1 MYIIIL
7 FVFCLYWVSRFY
19 IILLI
24 IFLLSNSICTYKL
37 IKCVINIDRYLLL
50 RDGQYFDYH
59 DHCDPVII
67 ICHIVVTGLL
77 CHKFMFSIFS
87 HLNQTLLTLH
97 IKGINLIVERNLHKY
112 PIIMQ
117 LSPQTII
124 VTQFGKATLV
134 AQ

>member
-1 MYIIIL
+1 
-7 FVFCLYWVSRFY
+7 
-19 IILLI
+19 
-24 IFLLSNSICTYKL
+24 
-37 IKCVINIDRYLLL
+37 
-50 RDGQYFDYH
+50 
-59 DHCDPVII
+59 
-67 ICHIVVTGLL
+67 
-77 CHKFMFSIFS
+77 MFSIFS

-134 AQ
+134 AHNNFKKTLTFKYLLFNHFGQEANEI